1 MTARRRYNAQCH
13 DCKID
18 AICPSCGKPVSPV
31 TEFSDWTR
39 EQQEIDSGLGFV
51 PTNIDFMWRN
61 YKTGK
66 WMLVEEKRKNASVK
80 RWQKQ
85 MFEIIHKSSK
95 SDPNYAGFYIIKF
108 SNTSPENG
116 KVNIVNLESGKTTQ
130 VDRNGLINFLRMDW
144 AK

>member
-1 MTARRRYNAQCH
+1 
-13 DCKID
+13 
-18 AICPSCGKPVSPV
+18 
-31 TEFSDWTR
+31 
-39 EQQEIDSGLGFV
+39 
-51 PTNIDFMWRN
+51 
-61 YKTGK
+61 
-66 WMLVEEKRKNASVK
+66 
-80 RWQKQ
+80 
-85 MFEIIHKSSK
+85 MFEIIHKASK